1 MLLLSAVLV
10 YAVSFV
16 GVKSGRLKNDIS
28 WAHPIFVALF
38 TNDVND
44 AGNISTVDD
53 EAWAVTKEVQPEIPS
68 GGTAETA
75 GELPVQTT
83 DYNGNVAGKADGNT
97 GVNNAAGEPEIS
109 GSCAES
115 AETEGNG
122 DTAAEGT
129 LGTEEAVPEFSG
141 KVEYVTTEMRHARSG
156 YYSDFD
162 TVALTSD
169 LDYVQVDNDY
179 FSDACFIGD
188 SRMEG
193 LYFYGDLREADFYYK
208 PGSTVYD
215 IMDRKLSYNGDS
227 AGGYDL
233 KSELSKKQ
241 YSQIYMMVGVNE
253 LGDKNPE
260 EYAKAYAE
268 DIATIRQLQPDAV
281 IFIIGMMHVTT
292 QYSNGSDVFNNDN
305 IDARNTAAA
314 AIANG
319 EDIFYLDMNECV
331 DDGNGGVIG
340 DYSFDGVHL
349 KAEYYKLWTEW
360 MKAHG
365 TKNLIK

>member
-1 MLLLSAVLV
+1 MLILSAVLV

-28 WAHPIFVALF
+28 WGHPIFVALF
-38 TNDVND
+38 TRDFNDV
-44 AGNISTVDD
+44 GNGNAVDD
-53 EAWAVTKEVQPEIPS
+53 EAWAATEEVQPEIPS
-68 GGTAETA
+68 GGTAETV
-75 GELPVQTT
+75 GELPAQTT
-83 DYNGNVAGKADGNT
+83 DYNGSVAGKTDGNA
-97 GVNNAAGEPEIS
+97 GENNAAVKPDIS
-109 GSCAES
+109 ES
-115 AETEGNG
+115 GADRAETEGTG
-122 DTAAEGT
+122 AEEADEPSE
-129 LGTEEAVPEFSG
+129 TEEAVPEFSG
-141 KVEYVTTEMRHARSG
+141 QVEYVTTKMRHARSG

-162 TVALTSD
+162 TVALNSD
-169 LDYVQVDNDY
+169 LDYVRVDNDY
-179 FSDACFIGD
+179 FADACFIGD

-193 LYFYGDLREADFYYK
+193 LYFYGGLREADFYYK
-208 PGSTVYD
+208 PGATVYD
-215 IMDRKLSYNGDS
+215 ILDRKLSYNGDS

-233 KSELSKKQ
+233 RSELAKKQ
-241 YSQIYMMVGVNE
+241 YSKIYMMVGVNE

-260 EYAKAYAE
+260 EYAKAYAD
-268 DIATIRQLQPDAV
+268 DIGTIRQLQPDAV

-292 QYSNGSDVFNNDN
+292 QYSDASDVFNNDN

-314 AIANG
+314 AIADG

-340 DYSFDGVHL
+340 DYSHDGVHL

-365 TKNLIK
+365 VKNLIK